1 MLGGQVGLAGHIVIA
16 DDVKIGA
23 QAGLASTV
31 HKPGSILLG
40 APAIDIS
47 RFRRIIAIFN
57 NLDKL
62 YNRIGD
68 LEKTIKQLQAEKIS
82 DEKNS

>member
-31 HKPGSILLG
+31 HKPGSVLLG

-47 RFRRIIAIFN
+47 RYRRIIAIFN

-62 YNRIGD
+62 YVRIGD
-68 LEKTIKQLQAEKIS
+68 LEKTIKQLQAESIS
-82 DEKNS
+82 EQKNS

>member
-1 MLGGQVGLAGHIVIA
+1 MIGGQVGFAGHLVIA

-23 QAGLASTV
+23 QAGVASNVNKT
-31 HKPGSILLG
+31 GSVLLG

-62 YNRIGD
+62 YYRIGD
-68 LEKTIKQLQAEKIS
+68 LEKTIVQLQAEKIS
-82 DEKNS
+82 EEKNI

>member
-1 MLGGQVGLAGHIVIA
+1 MIGGQVGFAGHIVIA

-23 QAGLASTV
+23 QAGLG
-31 HKPGSILLG
+31 GSVTKAGSVLLG

-62 YNRIGD
+62 YYRIGD
-68 LEKTIKQLQAEKIS
+68 LEKTIKQLQAEKII
-82 DEKNS
+82 DDKNS